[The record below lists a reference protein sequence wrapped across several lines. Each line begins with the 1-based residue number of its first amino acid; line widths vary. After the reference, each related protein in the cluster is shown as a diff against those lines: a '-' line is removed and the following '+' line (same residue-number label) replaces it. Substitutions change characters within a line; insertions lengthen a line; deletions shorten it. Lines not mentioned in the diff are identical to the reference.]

1 MQKNSCKF
9 TNYAIVADVTD
20 ADITI
25 LYKYYQLF
33 VSYRQ
38 FLKEHFTDEDFLV
51 GQTG

>member
-20 ADITI
+20 SITI

-33 VSYRQ
+33 VSYWQ
-38 FLKEHFTDEDFLV
+38 YLKEHFTDEDFLV
-51 GQTG
+51 GQAG